1 MANKKK
7 ESEFK
12 HSHNVMLRLTEEEY
26 DVLQGDA
33 LQAKMSV
40 AAFAR
45 NVVVQRNVIISYKV
59 VADMDEVRTIG
70 KELHAIG
77 NNLNQIAQY
86 FHTGG
91 ARSEYIIQEINSGVK
106 DLERIRKKVEKLAGE
121 SYGSD

>member
-7 ESEFK
+7 EGEFK
-12 HSHNVMLRLTEEEY
+12 HDHNVMLRLTKEEY
-26 DVLQGDA
+26 DVLQEDA
-33 LQAKMSV
+33 WQAKMSV

-45 NVVVQRNVIISYKV
+45 NVVAQRNVVINYKV
-59 VADMDEVRTIG
+59 VADMDDVRTIG

-91 ARSEYIIQEINSGVK
+91 ARSEYIIQEINEGIK
-106 DLERIRKKVEKLAGE
+106 DLERIRKKVEKIAGDNN
-121 SYGSD
+121 GSN

>member
-12 HSHNVMLRLTEEEY
+12 HDHNVMLRLTEEEY
-26 DVLQGDA
+26 VVLQEDA
-33 LQAKMSV
+33 LHAKMSV

-45 NVVVQRNVIISYKV
+45 SVVVQRNVIINYKV
-59 VADMDEVRTIG
+59 VADMDDVRTIG

-91 ARSEYIIQEINSGVK
+91 ARSEHIIQEINSGVK

-121 SYGSD
+121 RYGSD

>member
-12 HSHNVMLRLTEEEY
+12 HDHNVMLRLTEEEY
-26 DVLQGDA
+26 EVLRKDA

-45 NVVVQRNVIISYKV
+45 SIVAQRSVMIIYKV
-59 VADMDEVRTIG
+59 VADMEEIRFIG
-70 KELHAIG
+70 KELRAIG

-91 ARSEYIIQEINSGVK
+91 ARSEYILQEINSGIK
-106 DLERIRKKVEKLAGE
+106 DLERIRKNMEKQAGDIN
-121 SYGSD
+121 GSN

>member
-1 MANKKK
+1 MANKPK
-7 ESEFK
+7 ENELK
-12 HSHNVMLRLTEEEY
+12 HDVRITLRLTEDEY
-26 DVLQGDA
+26 KVLKEDA
-33 LQAKMSV
+33 SQAKMSV

-45 NVVVQRNVIISYKV
+45 SVVAQRNVIISYKV
-59 VADMDEVRTIG
+59 VVDLHDVRTIG

-91 ARSEYIIQEINSGVK
+91 ARSEHIIQEINSGVK

>member
-12 HSHNVMLRLTEEEY
+12 HDHNVMLRLTEEEY
-26 DVLQGDA
+26 VVLQEDA
-33 LQAKMSV
+33 LHAKMSV
-40 AAFAR
+40 AAFVR
-45 NVVVQRNVIISYKV
+45 SVVTQRNVIISYKV
-59 VADMDEVRTIG
+59 VADMDDVRTIG

-91 ARSEYIIQEINSGVK
+91 ARSEHIIQEINRGVK
-106 DLERIRKKVEKLAGE
+106 DLERIRKKVEKMAGE

>member
-7 ESEFK
+7 EGEFK
-12 HSHNVMLRLTEEEY
+12 HDHNVMLRLTKEEY

-33 LQAKMSV
+33 RQAKMSV

-45 NVVVQRNVIISYKV
+45 SVVVQRKVIISYKV
-59 VADMDEVRTIG
+59 VADMDDVRTIG

-91 ARSEYIIQEINSGVK
+91 ARSEHIIQEINSGVK
-106 DLERIRKKVEKLAGE
+106 DLERIRKKVEKLVGE

>member
-7 ESEFK
+7 EGEFK
-12 HSHNVMLRLTEEEY
+12 HNRNVMLRLTEEEY
-26 DVLQGDA
+26 DVLQEDA
-33 LQAKMSV
+33 RHAKMSV

-45 NVVVQRNVIISYKV
+45 SVVAQRNVIISYKV
-59 VADMDEVRTIG
+59 VADMDDVRTIG

-106 DLERIRKKVEKLAGE
+106 DLERMRKKVEKMAGE
-121 SYGSD
+121 SFGSD

>member
-12 HSHNVMLRLTEEEY
+12 HDHNVMLRLTEEEY
-26 DVLQGDA
+26 VVLQEDA
-33 LQAKMSV
+33 LHAKMSV
-40 AAFAR
+40 AAFVR
-45 NVVVQRNVIISYKV
+45 SVVTQRNVIISYKV
-59 VADMDEVRTIG
+59 VADMDDVRTIG

-91 ARSEYIIQEINSGVK
+91 ARSEYIIQEINEGIK
-106 DLERIRKKVEKLAGE
+106 DLERIRKKVEKIAGDNN
-121 SYGSD
+121 GSN

>member
-12 HSHNVMLRLTEEEY
+12 HDYNVMLRLTEEEY
-26 DVLQGDA
+26 EVLKEDA

-40 AAFAR
+40 AVFAR
-45 NVVVQRNVIISYKV
+45 SVVMQRNVTINFKV
-59 VADMDEVRTIG
+59 VADMEDVRSIG
-70 KELHAIG
+70 RELYAIG

-91 ARSEYIIQEINSGVK
+91 TRSEYILQEINRGVK
-106 DLERIRKKVEKLAGE
+106 DLEIIRKDIEKLAGDGN
-121 SYGSD
+121 GSD

>member
-1 MANKKK
+1 MADKKK

-12 HSHNVMLRLTEEEY
+12 HDHNVMLRLTEEEY
-26 DVLQGDA
+26 DVLQEDA
-33 LQAKMSV
+33 RHAKMSM

-45 NVVVQRNVIISYKV
+45 RVIAQRNVIISYKI
-59 VADMDEVRTIG
+59 VADMDDVRTIG

-91 ARSEYIIQEINSGVK
+91 ARSEHIIQEINSGVK
-106 DLERIRKKVEKLAGE
+106 DLEKIRKKVEKLAGE

>member
-12 HSHNVMLRLTEEEY
+12 HDHNVMLRLTEEEY
-26 DVLQGDA
+26 DVLQEDA
-33 LQAKMSV
+33 LRAKMSV

-45 NVVVQRNVIISYKV
+45 SVVVQRNVIISYKI
-59 VADMDEVRTIG
+59 VADMDDVRTIG
-70 KELHAIG
+70 KELYAIG

-91 ARSEYIIQEINSGVK
+91 ARSEFILQEINEGIK
-106 DLERIRKKVEKLAGE
+106 DLERIRRNVEEMAGDNN
-121 SYGSD
+121 GSN

>member
-7 ESEFK
+7 EGEFK
-12 HSHNVMLRLTEEEY
+12 HDCNVMLRLTEEEY
-26 DVLQGDA
+26 DVLQEDA
-33 LQAKMSV
+33 RQAKMSV

-45 NVVVQRNVIISYKV
+45 SVVTQRNVIISYKV
-59 VADMDEVRTIG
+59 VADMDDVRTVG

-91 ARSEYIIQEINSGVK
+91 ARSEHIIQEINSGVK

-121 SYGSD
+121 RYGSD

>member
-12 HSHNVMLRLTEEEY
+12 HDHNVMLRLTEEEY
-26 DVLQGDA
+26 EVLKKDA

-40 AAFAR
+40 AVFAR
-45 NVVVQRNVIISYKV
+45 SILVQRNVTINYKV
-59 VADMDEVRTIG
+59 VADMEDVRSIG
-70 KELHAIG
+70 RELHAIG

-91 ARSEYIIQEINSGVK
+91 ARSEYILQEINRGVK
-106 DLERIRKKVEKLAGE
+106 DLEKIRKDIEKLAGDGN
-121 SYGSD
+121 GSD

>member
-7 ESEFK
+7 EGEFK
-12 HSHNVMLRLTEEEY
+12 HDHNVMLRLTKEEY
-26 DVLQGDA
+26 DVLQEDA
-33 LQAKMSV
+33 QQAKKSV

-45 NVVVQRNVIISYKV
+45 SVVVQRNVIISYKV
-59 VADMDEVRTIG
+59 VADMDDVRLVG

-91 ARSEYIIQEINSGVK
+91 ARSEFILQEINKGIK
-106 DLERIRKKVEKLAGE
+106 DLERIRRNVEEMAGNIN
-121 SYGSD
+121 GSN

>member
-7 ESEFK
+7 EVEYRHDHK
-12 HSHNVMLRLTEEEY
+12 VMLRLTKEEY
-26 DVLQGDA
+26 KVLREDA

-45 NVVVQRNVIISYKV
+45 SVVVQRNVIISYKI
-59 VADMDEVRTIG
+59 VADLDDVRTIG
-70 KELHAIG
+70 RELNSIG

-91 ARSEYIIQEINSGVK
+91 SRSEYILQEINSGIK
-106 DLERIRKKVEKLAGE
+106 DLERIRKKTEGLAGGLD
-121 SYGSD
+121 GSN